1 MDEFMKRNLSPLVI
15 LSLGSM
21 AMTAGAANLEVGKP
35 FPALSLPSVE
45 DGAPVSV
52 ADYRGEKLL
61 VHIFASW

>member
-1 MDEFMKRNLSPLVI
+1 MKRNLSPVVI
-15 LSLGSM
+15 LSLGCM
-21 AMTAGAANLEVGKP
+21 AMTAGAANLEVGEP
-35 FPALSLPSVE
+35 FPVLSLPSVE